1 MCNTGCID
9 LRCKRAIVTLRLV
22 LTLFVLQDKIS
33 VNALLQFRRA
43 LACLYTEYPFSG
55 YFGLADT
62 RENCVEG
69 SQDLYS
75 RLMLRT
81 PDESCL
87 QFETIALLGLKK
99 DGSID
104 QAKIKDLIRL
114 FRPDREGNL
123 RLIDFVKSIDAVYK
137 EIRLLRASV
146 MNSS

>member
-1 MCNTGCID
+1 M
-9 LRCKRAIVTLRLV
+9 
-22 LTLFVLQDKIS
+22 QQEKIS

-43 LACLYTEYPFSG
+43 LACLHTQYPFSG
-55 YFGLADT
+55 HFGLADT

-69 SQDLYS
+69 SQDLYG

-81 PDESCL
+81 PEASCL

-104 QAKIKDLIRL
+104 QSMIKDLIRL

-123 RLIDFVKSIDAVYK
+123 KMIDFVKSVDSVYK

-146 MNSS
+146 VNSS